1 MRERTINLKIY
12 SRALRVRSMGS
23 HCSPRLDTSRYLFN
37 TDISFL
43 GKKDTGEESGRRCR
57 MGEKGDN
64 QNHSDKIVIPFL
76 MLHRLES

>member
-43 GKKDTGEESGRRCR
+43 GKKDTERIRKEVQD
-57 MGEKGDN
+57 GEKGDN